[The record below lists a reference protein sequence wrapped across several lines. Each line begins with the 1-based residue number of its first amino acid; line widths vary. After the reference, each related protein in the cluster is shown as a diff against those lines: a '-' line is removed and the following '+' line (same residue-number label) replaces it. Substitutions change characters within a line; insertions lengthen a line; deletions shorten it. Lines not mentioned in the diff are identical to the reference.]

1 MNIIGDVKD
10 KKVMLVDDM
19 IDTAGT
25 LCNAARALK
34 EIGGAKDIFA
44 CATHGVLSGPAI
56 ERIEN
61 SPISKCYLLDT
72 VPVTGEKLIDKIEI
86 LPVSHMFTEA
96 IKRIYEEA
104 SVSDLFS

>member
-1 MNIIGDVKD
+1 M
-10 KKVMLVDDM
+10 
-19 IDTAGT
+19 
-25 LCNAARALK
+25 CNAARALK

-86 LPVSHMFTEA
+86 LPVSQMFTEA